1 MTDTASLT
9 LNNTQLNCFKRMLA
23 LQETMN
29 IIVHP
34 QWRTQKFVWYRAI
47 WTECAE
53 MLDHLGWKWWKK
65 QEPHWQQVH
74 LELIDIWHFGL
85 SHLLETIEDH
95 HALSLHLQAGY
106 QAVSAM
112 NSETHSV
119 ESLRESIEIF
129 TQACLATKGFPLDLF
144 YQVLFQA
151 NLTLE
156 DLYRH
161 YVGKNVLNRFRQ
173 DNGYKQGSYLKE
185 WQGREDNEHLAEIL
199 ISIDV
204 SHPQITDAIYQQLT
218 ERYAEAS

>member
-1 MTDTASLT
+1 
-9 LNNTQLNCFKRMLA
+9 MLA

-34 QWRTQKFVWYRAI
+34 QWRTQGFVWYRAI

-95 HALSLHLQAGY
+95 DALSLHLQAGY
-106 QAVSAM
+106 QAIRTM
-112 NSETHSV
+112 NSETRSV

-129 TQACLATKGFPLDLF
+129 TQTCLATKGFPLDLF
-144 YQVLFQA
+144 YKLLFQA
-151 NLTLE
+151 DLTLE

-173 DNGYKQGSYLKE
+173 DKGYKQGSYLKE
-185 WQGREDNEHLAEIL
+185 WQGREDNEHLAEI
-199 ISIDV
+199 IMTIDV
-204 SHPQITDAIYQQLT
+204 SHPQITDAIYQQLS